1 MHTPSL
7 LEAPLMF
14 TLLDVR
20 QLGPLDAGSQLS
32 RTHLLLYITAGSGI
46 LEANGEQTPLHR
58 DSCYIM
64 TPDRRYSLRHESPT
78 PLQGFALA
86 FDAVRISGFAAN
98 EPALRREGASFGYC
112 GEVYWY
118 EPPAIAASL
127 AELYETRG
135 QAGPLQ
141 QFRRQRM
148 FLDILEQVWRQI
160 EQAPAKPDK
169 DHALQ
174 RVIDYMEQAYEQD
187 LTRELLAERA
197 RMSPGYFSSAFRK
210 RTGKSPMD
218 MLAEIRVRHAKELLL
233 TSEAPLRE
241 IAQTVGYSSEFY
253 FSSRFKQITGL
264 PPSTYVKRSRS
275 RKLASSELYTRHLL
289 PQLPIVDAPESVV
302 GLFLEDHLAALGIT
316 PPLQYARSGYYQRY
330 LASKLGDVEH
340 WDVAHPDF
348 ERLRQLRPE
357 RILLGF
363 SSFAADGRY
372 EQFAAIAPTYVF
384 QQAEADWRATLR
396 QVGELVG
403 RAETAEQAVASYE
416 QTARMARAQLSRVLG
431 RQTVAFLRIHLKQ
444 GLCVYGAA
452 GGYVGPVLY
461 EDLRLSMPPL
471 LQEWIAKHQTPVIPI
486 APEALAL
493 LEADHLILVI
503 DDGQAGQAEALMTSP
518 AWLRLAAVRHRRVY
532 IQTTD
537 VWMSFG
543 VLAHTRKIE
552 MLLAALAPT
561 IDR

>member
-1 MHTPSL
+1 
-7 LEAPLMF
+7 MF
-14 TLLDVR
+14 ILLDVR

-32 RTHLLLYITAGSGI
+32 RTHLLLYITDGNGA
-46 LEANGEQTPLHR
+46 LETDGERTPLHR
-58 DSCYIM
+58 DSCYMIA
-64 TPDRRYSLRHESPT
+64 PDRPYSISHDPQI
-78 PLQGFALA
+78 PLQGYALA

-135 QAGPLQ
+135 QSGPLQ
-141 QFRRQRM
+141 QFRRQRT
-148 FLDILEQVWRQI
+148 FLDALEQVWRQI
-160 EQAPAKPDK
+160 EQAPAKPDTAN
-169 DHALQ
+169 ALQ
-174 RVIDYMEQAYEQD
+174 RAIDYMEQAYEQD

-197 RMSPGYFSSAFRK
+197 QMSPGYFSSAFRK

-233 TSEAPLRE
+233 TSDAPLRE
-241 IAQTVGYSSEFY
+241 IAQAVGYSSEFY
-253 FSSRFKQITGL
+253 FSSRFKQFTGL
-264 PPSTYVKRSRS
+264 PPSAYAKRSRS
-275 RKLASSELYTRHLL
+275 RKVASSELYTQHLL
-289 PQLPIVDAPESVV
+289 PKLRPAEAPAPGSVV

-316 PPLQYARSGYYQRY
+316 PPVQYARSGYYQRY
-330 LASKLGDVEH
+330 LASALGDVER

-348 ERLRQLRPE
+348 ERLRQVRPD

-384 QQAEADWRATLR
+384 QQPEADWRATLR
-396 QVGELVG
+396 LVGELVG
-403 RAETAEQAVASYE
+403 RAEAAEQALASYE
-416 QTARMARAQLSRVLG
+416 RAARAAREQLARAIG

-444 GLCVYGAA
+444 GLCLYGAA

-503 DDGQAGQAEALMTSP
+503 DDGQAGQAESLMASP
-518 AWLRLAAVRHRRVY
+518 AWRRLAAVRHRRVY
-532 IQTTD
+532 LQTTD

-543 VLAHTRKIE
+543 LLAHTRKIE
-552 MLLAALAPT
+552 ALLGALAPT
-561 IDR
+561 LDRSSLDGDDEG